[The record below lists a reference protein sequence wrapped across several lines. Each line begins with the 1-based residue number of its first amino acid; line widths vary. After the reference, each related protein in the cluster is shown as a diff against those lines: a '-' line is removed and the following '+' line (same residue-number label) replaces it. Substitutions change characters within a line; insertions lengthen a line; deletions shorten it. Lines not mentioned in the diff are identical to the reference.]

1 MFCAK
6 PRFAALRAILQTD
19 EHSSC
24 PMNVNAERVAVQSS
38 RDLQL
43 ELQVTD
49 VHGRLFDN
57 VSSIHMEWTAS
68 PSSLS
73 QFSNKDGTFAEH
85 VEENGLV
92 LPLRYY
98 QVLII
103 KIIIIII
110 RFQKAAF
117 FNYFF

>member
-6 PRFAALRAILQTD
+6 PRFAALRAVLQTD

-57 VSSIHMEWTAS
+57 VSSIHMEWTAN
-68 PSSLS
+68 PNSLS
-73 QFSNKDGTFAEH
+73 QFSNKDGTFSEH

-98 QVLII
+98 QVKSL
-103 KIIIIII
+103 
-110 RFQKAAF
+110 FLL
-117 FNYFF
+117 